1 MLTAPYKVFM
11 GADPGNMQGVIFPTQ
26 TPILVP
32 MVVFSVAQGEETE
45 QLSLTAED
53 SGKLVVATLQAL
65 AAMGSSWASM
75 MLDANRD
82 INELEELVGDED
94 EEEDEE
100 DGDDLNQVPV

>member
-1 MLTAPYKVFM
+1 
-11 GADPGNMQGVIFPTQ
+11 
-26 TPILVP
+26 
-32 MVVFSVAQGEETE
+32 
-45 QLSLTAED
+45 
-53 SGKLVVATLQAL
+53 VVATLQAL

-94 EEEDEE
+94 EEEEDEE